1 MPKML
6 VERKCFSNL
15 LLVFHL
21 LKLGRLMQTMNA
33 WKDFFA
39 FLKVDK
45 LPNMHCS
52 DSNKWGWK
60 IVCIM
65 WSWQLLNMQS
75 KRAFFLHEL

>member
-52 DSNKWGWK
+52 DSNKWGMENCMHNVVLATIK
-60 IVCIM
+60 HAIQKGI
-65 WSWQLLNMQS
+65 
-75 KRAFFLHEL
+75 FPP